1 MGLAQSSHSSSSVN
15 DNKFVF
21 FKVFVLFLLLCELW
35 SVSLDFDD
43 DDFFSSELDSVVVF
57 FGFLNMILPPAASSS
72 AETRSLSFFKLATLI
87 SLRLTYTLYWEPGIP
102 KLIVIWG

>member
-43 DDFFSSELDSVVVF
+43 DDFFSSKLDSVVVF